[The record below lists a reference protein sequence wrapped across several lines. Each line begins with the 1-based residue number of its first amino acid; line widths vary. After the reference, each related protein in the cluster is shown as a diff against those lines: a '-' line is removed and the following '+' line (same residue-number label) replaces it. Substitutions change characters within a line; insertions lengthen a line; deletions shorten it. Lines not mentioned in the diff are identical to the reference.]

1 MSESATTRT
10 LNQQQL
16 AKIAKDL
23 TEHGYLYLDE
33 FLPLSL
39 AQSLLIEIHSLSS
52 HVFKPAA
59 IGRDSLQQLNENIRS
74 NTLHWLTGKT
84 LVQQQYMAIMEHL
97 RININRALF
106 MGLFDF
112 ECHYSHYAP
121 GDFYKRHVDAFKGE
135 SNRVLSTVLYLNP
148 DWQSEDAGE
157 LVMYAPNSSNT
168 ILTVSPVFNRC
179 MLFLS
184 DKFPHEVLATHAD
197 RYSIAGWF
205 RINGT
210 VFGNLE
216 PPR

>member
-1 MSESATTRT
+1 
-10 LNQQQL
+10 
-16 AKIAKDL
+16 
-23 TEHGYLYLDE
+23 
-33 FLPLSL
+33 
-39 AQSLLIEIHSLSS
+39 
-52 HVFKPAA
+52 
-59 IGRDSLQQLNENIRS
+59 
-74 NTLHWLTGKT
+74 
-84 LVQQQYMAIMEHL
+84 MEHL
-97 RININRALF
+97 RLNINRALF

-168 ILTVSPVFNRC
+168 ISTVSPVFNR
-179 MLFLS
+179 
-184 DKFPHEVLATHAD
+184 
-197 RYSIAGWF
+197 YSIADWF
-205 RINGT
+205 RINGN